1 MEFVGPICEALR
13 CLGDPTCTYIEH
25 HRKLEDR
32 MNDLLAKQRQLN
44 AMKRDVELRKNSE
57 LRWGRLLRQEVE
69 NWLQDVQTVNG
80 KIQNVDE
87 RMQNASC
94 FSRGRLGKQV
104 SQTVEQV
111 KEIIE
116 QGRFTGALVIDD
128 PSAAGVPF
136 QLEDLE
142 GETAV
147 IADIRKHLMS
157 DEIGMVGVCGMG
169 GIGKTTIMKHIYNQL
184 LEETKSKP
192 MFEKIIWV
200 TVSQDF
206 NITRLQEDIADAM
219 NIEDLPKSEQ
229 KRAAVLRN
237 KLRQIR
243 HVLILDDVWEGFVL
257 EKVGIPEPISS
268 NRSKLVLTSR
278 LKEFCKSIGC
288 HEIVEVPL
296 LSDEESMNL
305 FLVHTG
311 HEVLKVPSLEE
322 ILGEIVRECD
332 RLPLAIKVIASSMKG
347 INDVVE
353 WRNALTELR
362 NHVTSVKDTDKEI
375 YGRLKFSFDRL
386 KDSNIQNC
394 FLYCSLYPEDYR
406 IPRVELIEYWID
418 EGFLEMGSRQ
428 QLHDRGHTILNRLIN
443 NCLLE
448 KAGDDVKMH
457 DVMRDMA
464 LYIKHLHFIVK
475 AGTGLKELPSKLEW
489 KKDVER
495 ASFMMNKVS
504 EIPLS
509 LSPNCGN
516 LSTLLL
522 KKNMSLKRIS
532 ESFFQHMHS
541 LSIFDLSYTG
551 IEQLPNSVSN
561 LETLNALVLRGC
573 YKLRYVPSLEKL
585 EALRKLDLR
594 GTGIEK
600 VPTGLEMLTNLT
612 YLNLCT
618 ESLKELPIAILPRL
632 SCLQCLVLYVKSAC
646 VKMNGL
652 ELARLSKLEVFEG
665 RFNELLDFNAYT
677 TSIQGRQL
685 TSYLLVMAPLGE
697 CIDYV
702 FRFNS
707 NRCCDGCEF
716 RLRKSLSKFP
726 AVKTVSFTG
735 EKKTIVEATLE
746 VSGKL
751 EMGPTNIAARL
762 TKRRLEVQLMD
773 EWWEPPILPMKN
785 VILSGCPI
793 GREDPAELPSDVRS
807 LRIFRCHNIRSL
819 SDLPFFQ
826 RTNELGFCSI
836 HDCRGIE
843 SVLDLSSQSQSCTPF
858 ENLELLRLENLDN
871 LNVLVKVAEAYV
883 VSTLSSQS
891 IPAIFSHL
899 KSFHIEGCSN
909 MKQLFPFDLVHDLQ
923 NLENLIVRGC
933 GQIEEIIGPKEEAE
947 DHKGNGTQAPTKF
960 SLSKLKELELT
971 CLPELKSICSSN
983 REMVCNS
990 LRKIKVWDCTKLKR
1004 MPLCLP
1010 HFLDTHQAA
1019 PSVRPFVSVLA
1030 HPKEWWESVEWDYPN
1045 AKEVLRPWLN
1055 FY

>member
-1 MEFVGPICEALR
+1 MEFVGPICEALK
-13 CLGDPTCTYIEH
+13 CLGDPACTYIEH
-25 HRKLEDR
+25 HTKLEDR

-44 AMKRDVELRKNSE
+44 AMKSDVELRKKAE
-57 LRWGRLLRQEVE
+57 LRWGRLLKEEVKK
-69 NWLQDVQTVNG
+69 WLLDVQTVNG
-80 KIQNVDE
+80 KIQNIDE
-87 RMQNASC
+87 RMQNVSC
-94 FSRGRLGKQV
+94 CSRGRLGKQV
-104 SQTVEQV
+104 SQAVEEV

-128 PSAAGVPF
+128 PSIVGVPC
-136 QLEDLE
+136 QLEHLE

-147 IADIRKHLMS
+147 IADIWKHLMS
-157 DEIGMVGVCGMG
+157 DGIGMVGVWGMG
-169 GIGKTTIMKHIYNQL
+169 GIGKTTIMKHIHNKL
-184 LEETKSKP
+184 LEITKSEP
-192 MFEKIIWV
+192 LFEKIIWV

-206 NITRLQEDIADAM
+206 NISRLQQDIADAM

-229 KRAAVLRN
+229 KRTAVLRN

-311 HEVLKVPSLEE
+311 RGVLDVPPLKE
-322 ILGEIVRECD
+322 ILGDIVRECD

-353 WRNALTELR
+353 WRNALRELR
-362 NHVTSVKDTDKEI
+362 SHITSVKGTDKEI

-464 LYIKHLHFIVK
+464 LYIKQPHFIVK
-475 AGTGLKELPSKLEW
+475 AGTGLEELPSKPEW

-522 KKNMSLKRIS
+522 KKNRSLKRIS
-532 ESFFQHMHS
+532 ESFFQHMYS
-541 LSIFDLSYTG
+541 LNILDLSYTG
-551 IEQLPNSVSN
+551 IKQLPNSVSN

-573 YKLRYVPSLEKL
+573 CNLRYMPSLEKL
-585 EALRKLDLR
+585 KALRKLDLR

-600 VPTGLEMLTNLT
+600 VPKGLEMLTNLT

-618 ESLKELPIAILPRL
+618 ESLKELPITILHRL

-646 VKMNGL
+646 VKMNRS
-652 ELARLSKLEVFEG
+652 ELARLRKLEVFEG
-665 RFNELLDFNAYT
+665 RFNELIDFNTYT
-677 TSIQGRQL
+677 KSIQGQQL

-697 CIDYV
+697 GIDYV
-702 FRFNS
+702 FRFEVNF
-707 NRCCDGCEF
+707 RCNCDGCM
-716 RLRKSLSKFP
+716 LKLKCP
-726 AVKTVSFTG
+726 GVKTVPLIG
-735 EKKTIVEATLE
+735 AKKTIVEATPQ

-751 EMGPTNIAARL
+751 EMGPTNIAASL
-762 TKRRLEVQLMD
+762 AKRGLEVQLMD
-773 EWWEPPILPMKN
+773 EWWEPPLLPMKN
-785 VILSGCPI
+785 VIVSGCPI
-793 GREDPAELPSDVRS
+793 GREDP
-807 LRIFRCHNIRSL
+807 
-819 SDLPFFQ
+819 Q
-826 RTNELGFCSI
+826 
-836 HDCRGIE
+836 
-843 SVLDLSSQSQSCTPF
+843 SSQVM
-858 ENLELLRLENLDN
+858 LG
-871 LNVLVKVAEAYV
+871 A
-883 VSTLSSQS
+883 
-891 IPAIFSHL
+891 
-899 KSFHIEGCSN
+899 
-909 MKQLFPFDLVHDLQ
+909 
-923 NLENLIVRGC
+923 
-933 GQIEEIIGPKEEAE
+933 
-947 DHKGNGTQAPTKF
+947 
-960 SLSKLKELELT
+960 
-971 CLPELKSICSSN
+971 
-983 REMVCNS
+983 
-990 LRKIKVWDCTKLKR
+990 
-1004 MPLCLP
+1004 
-1010 HFLDTHQAA
+1010 
-1019 PSVRPFVSVLA
+1019 
-1030 HPKEWWESVEWDYPN
+1030 
-1045 AKEVLRPWLN
+1045 
-1055 FY
+1055 

>member
-1 MEFVGPICEALR
+1 
-13 CLGDPTCTYIEH
+13 
-25 HRKLEDR
+25 
-32 MNDLLAKQRQLN
+32 
-44 AMKRDVELRKNSE
+44 
-57 LRWGRLLRQEVE
+57 
-69 NWLQDVQTVNG
+69 
-80 KIQNVDE
+80 
-87 RMQNASC
+87 
-94 FSRGRLGKQV
+94 
-104 SQTVEQV
+104 
-111 KEIIE
+111 
-116 QGRFTGALVIDD
+116 
-128 PSAAGVPF
+128 
-136 QLEDLE
+136 
-142 GETAV
+142 
-147 IADIRKHLMS
+147 
-157 DEIGMVGVCGMG
+157 
-169 GIGKTTIMKHIYNQL
+169 
-184 LEETKSKP
+184 

-665 RFNELLDFNAYT
+665 RFNELIDFNAYT

-726 AVKTVSFTG
+726 
-735 EKKTIVEATLE
+735 
-746 VSGKL
+746 
-751 EMGPTNIAARL
+751 
-762 TKRRLEVQLMD
+762 
-773 EWWEPPILPMKN
+773 
-785 VILSGCPI
+785 
-793 GREDPAELPSDVRS
+793 
-807 LRIFRCHNIRSL
+807 
-819 SDLPFFQ
+819 
-826 RTNELGFCSI
+826 
-836 HDCRGIE
+836 
-843 SVLDLSSQSQSCTPF
+843 
-858 ENLELLRLENLDN
+858 
-871 LNVLVKVAEAYV
+871 
-883 VSTLSSQS
+883 
-891 IPAIFSHL
+891 
-899 KSFHIEGCSN
+899 
-909 MKQLFPFDLVHDLQ
+909 LFPFDLVHDLQ

-1030 HPKEWWESVEWDYPN
+1030 HPMEWWESVEWDYPN